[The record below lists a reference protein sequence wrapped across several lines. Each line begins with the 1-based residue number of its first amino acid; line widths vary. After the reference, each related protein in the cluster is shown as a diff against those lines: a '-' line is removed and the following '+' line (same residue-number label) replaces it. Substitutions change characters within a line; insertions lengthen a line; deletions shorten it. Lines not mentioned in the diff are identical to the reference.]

1 MNPSRPR
8 VLRRVRRGRGTPAD
22 IVRRTVVLPSL
33 ILLVGMLRAA
43 GPVNA
48 QPAPQPPETMP
59 LASVTPLSAAQLD
72 QLTAPIALYPDPL
85 LGQILAAATYPLEIV
100 EAARWL
106 KDPAHTALKGS
117 ELAAALEPLSWDQSV
132 KSLVPFPDVLSNLN
146 SNLEWTEQLG
156 DAFLA
161 QQADV
166 MDSIQRL
173 RQRAAA
179 AGSLRSTPQEIV
191 TNQDNE
197 ITIEP
202 ANPDVVYVPYY
213 VPAEVFAPWPWPEYE
228 PYFWAAP
235 PGIVYGAGLI
245 WFGIGFP
252 VIEPYWGWWGWNWP
266 GHGFVV
272 YPQPLH
278 YPRHGPVVRPRPDG
292 EPAKPWQ
299 HDPFHRRGVPYRNVA
314 TATRYLGPQG
324 GWARPYRGY
333 PVSPAVQPQRPE
345 AASPARGPEQPGV
358 PSAPRPQPT
367 PYVQPLPRMGP
378 APRAPVSRPAA
389 PAFESFGRGPQVRG
403 EAARGSSSFSA
414 PPASHGA
421 SPGHR

>member
-1 MNPSRPR
+1 MRSFI
-8 VLRRVRRGRGTPAD
+8 VL
-22 IVRRTVVLPSL
+22 LS
-33 ILLVGMLRAA
+33 MLGVASYLA
-43 GPVNA
+43 A
-48 QPAPQPPETMP
+48 QPSPQPLETVP
-59 LASVTPLSAAQLD
+59 AASATLLNPAQLD

-106 KDPAHTALKGS
+106 RDPTNAALKGS

-132 KSLVPFPDVLSNLN
+132 KSLIPFPDALRNLDN
-146 SNLEWTEQLG
+146 NLEWTEQLG

-173 RQRAAA
+173 RQQAAA
-179 AGSLRSTPQEIV
+179 AGSLRSTPQQVV

-197 ITIEP
+197 ISIEP
-202 ANPDVVYVPYY
+202 ANPEVVYVPYY
-213 VPAEVFAPWPWPEYE
+213 VPAEVFAPWPWPGYE
-228 PYFWAAP
+228 PYYWGAP
-235 PGIVYGAGLI
+235 PGIIYGAGLI

-252 VIEPYWGWWGWNWP
+252 IVGPYSGWWGWNWP

-272 YPQPLH
+272 YPHPVH

-292 EPAKPWQ
+292 EPAQPWG
-299 HDPFHRRGVPYRNVA
+299 HDPHHRRGVPYRDIA

-324 GWARPYRGY
+324 SPSRTYRGY
-333 PVSPAVQPQRPE
+333 PPSPAVQPQRPG
-345 AASPARGPEQPGV
+345 AAAPARAPV
-358 PSAPRPQPT
+358 PPRVSAAPHPQLT
-367 PYVQPLPRMGP
+367 PYAQPVPRMGP
-378 APRAPVSRPAA
+378 APRAPASRPAA

-414 PPASHGA
+414 PAGHVA

>member
-1 MNPSRPR
+1 M
-8 VLRRVRRGRGTPAD
+8 LLGMLGAA
-22 IVRRTVVLPSL
+22 SL
-33 ILLVGMLRAA
+33 IG
-43 GPVNA
+43 A
-48 QPAPQPPETMP
+48 QPVPQPPETAP
-59 LASVTPLSAAQLD
+59 PASVKLLSAAQLD

-106 KDPAHTALKGS
+106 EDPDHAALKGS
-117 ELAAALEPLSWDQSV
+117 ELAAALAPLTWDQSV
-132 KSLVPFPDVLSNLN
+132 KSLVPFPDLLRNLN

-166 MDSIQRL
+166 MDSVQRL

-179 AGSLRSTPQEIV
+179 AGNLRSTPQQIV
-191 TNQDNE
+191 TTQDNG

-228 PYFWAAP
+228 PYFWVAP
-235 PGIVYGAGLI
+235 PGIIYGAGLV

-252 VIEPYWGWWGWNWP
+252 IVEPYWGWWGWNWP
-266 GHGFVV
+266 GHGLVV
-272 YPQPLH
+272 YPHPVH
-278 YPRHGPVVRPRPDG
+278 YPRHGPVVRPQPGG
-292 EPAKPWQ
+292 EPVHPWQ
-299 HDPFHRRGVPYRNVA
+299 HDPRHRRGVPYRDVA

-324 GWARPYRGY
+324 LSARPYRGY
-333 PVSPAVQPQRPE
+333 PPSPAVQPQRPE
-345 AASPARGPEQPGV
+345 AAAPARGPLPPSV
-358 PSAPRPQPT
+358 PSAARPQLT
-367 PYVQPLPRMGP
+367 PYTQPVPHMEP
-378 APRAPVSRPAA
+378 APRAPVSHPVA

-414 PPASHGA
+414 GAAHGA
-421 SPGHR
+421 APGHR

>member
-1 MNPSRPR
+1 
-8 VLRRVRRGRGTPAD
+8 
-22 IVRRTVVLPSL
+22 
-33 ILLVGMLRAA
+33 MLGAA
-43 GPVNA
+43 GCLGL
-48 QPAPQPPETMP
+48 QPPQPVETVP
-59 LASVTPLSAAQLD
+59 AASASLLNSEQLD

-106 KDPAHTALKGS
+106 EDPGHAALKGS
-117 ELAAALEPLSWDQSV
+117 ELAAALAPLPWDQSV
-132 KSLVPFPDVLSNLN
+132 KSVIPFPDVLRNLN

-173 RQRAAA
+173 RRMAAT
-179 AGSLRSTPQEIV
+179 AGRLPSTPQQIV
-191 TNQDNE
+191 TNEDNE
-197 ITIEP
+197 IAIEP
-202 ANPDVVYVPYY
+202 ANPEVVYVPYY
-213 VPAEVFAPWPWPEYE
+213 VPAEVFAPWPWPAYE
-228 PYFWAAP
+228 PYYWMAP

-252 VIEPYWGWWGWNWP
+252 IVEPYWGWWGWNWP

-272 YPQPLH
+272 YPHPVH
-278 YPRHGPVVRPRPDG
+278 YPRHGPAVRPRPG
-292 EPAKPWQ
+292 AEPAQSWL
-299 HDPFHRRGVPYRNVA
+299 HDPGHRRGVPYRDAA

-324 GWARPYRGY
+324 AAARLYRGY
-333 PVSPAVQPQRPE
+333 PPSSALQPQRPE
-345 AASPARGPEQPGV
+345 ATAPARGRV
-358 PSAPRPQPT
+358 PPSVSSAPRPPPT
-367 PYVQPLPRMGP
+367 PYAQPVPRMGP
-378 APRAPVSRPAA
+378 APRAPVSHPAA

-414 PPASHGA
+414 PAAPHAA
-421 SPGHR
+421 SPGHH